1 MKKQTEMKAFLLNYK
16 GTKYKADTLIGIV
29 WKFITKRK

>member
-1 MKKQTEMKAFLLNYK
+1 MKAFLLNYK